1 MQINKGLLAKLAL
14 LLATLI
20 WGTSFVVVKDAVD
33 IIPTAYLLAVRFSVA
48 CVVLALIFFKQLKK
62 ITKEYLWHGLIIG
75 TCLFLAYYIQTLGIE
90 DTTPGKNAFITA
102 AYCVMVPFMFW
113 FISRKKPDKYNIT
126 AAVICLAGI
135 GLVSLTEDLT
145 VGKGDALTLVA
156 AVFYALHMVFI
167 AMFSKDKDPT
177 VLTILQFAVTAIFS
191 WIASFMVKSVAF
203 EITASLT
210 TSVLYLALFATAACL
225 LLQNVGQK
233 YTNPSEAAI
242 ILSLESVFGVLF
254 SILLYGEK
262 ITPQI
267 GMGFVLIFVAIIISE
282 TKLSFIKTKKSGN

>member
-1 MQINKGLLAKLAL
+1 MKINKGLLAKLAL
-14 LLATLI
+14 LLATVI
-20 WGTSFVVVKDAVD
+20 WGTSFVVVKDTVD
-33 IIPTAYLLAVRFSVA
+33 TIPTAYLLAARFSVA

-62 ITKEYLWHGLIIG
+62 ITKEYLIHGLIIG

-113 FISRKKPDKYNIT
+113 FVSRKKPDKYNII
-126 AAVICLAGI
+126 AAVMCLAGI
-135 GLVSLTEDLT
+135 GLVSLTADLT
-145 VGKGDALTLVA
+145 IGKGDALTLVA

-167 AMFSKDKDPT
+167 ALFSKDKDPT

-191 WIASFMVKSVAF
+191 WIASFMVKPVAF
-203 EITASLT
+203 EVTASLT
-210 TSVLYLALFATAACL
+210 TSVLYLAFFATAACL

-262 ITPQI
+262 ITVQMGI
-267 GMGFVLIFVAIIISE
+267 GFALIFVAIIISE
-282 TKLSFIKTKKSGN
+282 TKLSFINKKSKD

>member
-1 MQINKGLLAKLAL
+1 MQINKGLWAKLAL

-33 IIPTAYLLAVRFSVA
+33 TIPTAYLLAARFSVA
-48 CVVLALIFFKQLKK
+48 CIVLALIFFKQLKK

-113 FISRKKPDKYNIT
+113 FISRKRPDKYNII
-126 AAVICLAGI
+126 AALICLAGI
-135 GLVSLTEDLT
+135 GLVSLTSDLT
-145 VGKGDALTLVA
+145 VGKGDALTLLA

-167 AMFSKDKDPT
+167 AIFSKDKDPG

-191 WIASFMVKSVAF
+191 WIASFMVKPVAF
-203 EITASLT
+203 EITTSLT

-267 GMGFVLIFVAIIISE
+267 GIGFVLIFVAIIISE
-282 TKLSFIKTKKSGN
+282 TKLSFK

>member
-48 CVVLALIFFKQLKK
+48 CVVLALIFFKKLKK
-62 ITKEYLWHGLIIG
+62 ITKEYLWYGLIIG

-113 FISRKKPDKYNIT
+113 FISKKKPDKYNIT

-135 GLVSLTEDLT
+135 GLVSLTSDLT
-145 VGKGDALTLVA
+145 VGKGDALTLLA

-191 WIASFMVKSVAF
+191 WIASFIITPVAF
-203 EITASLT
+203 EITVSLT

-254 SILLYGEK
+254 SILFYGEK

-267 GMGFVLIFVAIIISE
+267 GIGFVLIFVAIIISE
-282 TKLSFIKTKKSGN
+282 TKLSFIKKKSEK

>member
-1 MQINKGLLAKLAL
+1 MKNKGLMAKLAL

-48 CVVLALIFFKQLKK
+48 CALLALIFFKKLKK
-62 ITKEYLWHGLIIG
+62 INKEYLLHGLIIG

-113 FISRKKPDKYNIT
+113 FINRKKPDKYNII
-126 AAVICLAGI
+126 AAVLCLAGI
-135 GLVSLTEDLT
+135 GLVSLTADLT

-191 WIASFMVKSVAF
+191 WIASFMVKPVAF
-203 EITASLT
+203 EITTSLA

-254 SILLYGEK
+254 SILLYAEK

-267 GMGFVLIFVAIIISE
+267 GIGFLLIFVAIIISE
-282 TKLSFIKTKKSGN
+282 TKLSFIKKSKE

>member
-1 MQINKGLLAKLAL
+1 ME
-14 LLATLI
+14 
-20 WGTSFVVVKDAVD
+20 
-33 IIPTAYLLAVRFSVA
+33 YLL
-48 CVVLALIFFKQLKK
+48 
-62 ITKEYLWHGLIIG
+62 HGLIIG

-113 FISRKKPDKYNIT
+113 FINRKRPDKYNII
-126 AAVICLAGI
+126 AAVLCLAGI
-135 GLVSLTEDLT
+135 GFVSLTADLT

-177 VLTILQFAVTAIFS
+177 VLTILQFAVTAVFS
-191 WIASFMVKSVAF
+191 WIASFMVKPIAF
-203 EITASLT
+203 EITTSLA

-267 GMGFVLIFVAIIISE
+267 GVGFVLIFVAIIISE
-282 TKLSFIKTKKSGN
+282 TKLSFIKKSKE

>member
-1 MQINKGLLAKLAL
+1 MKNKGLMAKLAL

-48 CVVLALIFFKQLKK
+48 CIVLALIFFKKLKK
-62 ITKEYLWHGLIIG
+62 INREYLLHGLIIG

-113 FISRKKPDKYNIT
+113 FINRKRPDKYNII
-126 AAVICLAGI
+126 AAVLCLAGI
-135 GLVSLTEDLT
+135 GFVSLTADLT

-177 VLTILQFAVTAIFS
+177 VLTILQFAVTAVFS
-191 WIASFMVKSVAF
+191 WIASFMVKPIAF
-203 EITASLT
+203 EITTSLA

-262 ITPQI
+262 VTPQI
-267 GMGFVLIFVAIIISE
+267 GVGFVLIFVAIIISE
-282 TKLSFIKTKKSGN
+282 TKLSFIKKSKE

>member
-1 MQINKGLLAKLAL
+1 MKNKGLMAKLAL

-48 CVVLALIFFKQLKK
+48 CIVLALIFFKKLKK
-62 ITKEYLWHGLIIG
+62 INREYLLHGLIIG

-113 FISRKKPDKYNIT
+113 FINRKRPDKYNII
-126 AAVICLAGI
+126 AAVLCLAGI
-135 GLVSLTEDLT
+135 GFVSLTADLT

-177 VLTILQFAVTAIFS
+177 VLTILQFAVTAVFS
-191 WIASFMVKSVAF
+191 WIASFMVKPIAF
-203 EITASLT
+203 EITTSLA

-267 GMGFVLIFVAIIISE
+267 GVGFVLIFVAIIISE
-282 TKLSFIKTKKSGN
+282 TKLSFIKKSKE

>member
-1 MQINKGLLAKLAL
+1 
-14 LLATLI
+14 
-20 WGTSFVVVKDAVD
+20 
-33 IIPTAYLLAVRFSVA
+33 
-48 CVVLALIFFKQLKK
+48 
-62 ITKEYLWHGLIIG
+62 
-75 TCLFLAYYIQTLGIE
+75 
-90 DTTPGKNAFITA
+90 
-102 AYCVMVPFMFW
+102 MVPFMFW
-113 FISRKKPDKYNIT
+113 CISKKKPDKYNIT

-135 GLVSLTEDLT
+135 GLVSLTSDLT
-145 VGKGDALTLVA
+145 VGKGDALTLLA

-177 VLTILQFAVTAIFS
+177 VLTILQFAVTALFS
-191 WIASFMVKSVAF
+191 WFIITPVAF
-203 EITASLT
+203 EITVSLT

-254 SILLYGEK
+254 SILFYGEK

-267 GMGFVLIFVAIIISE
+267 GIGFVLIFVAIIISE
-282 TKLSFIKTKKSGN
+282 TKLSFIKKKSEK

>member
-1 MQINKGLLAKLAL
+1 MKLNKNILAKLAL

-48 CVVLALIFFKQLKK
+48 CALLALIFFKQLKK
-62 ITKEYLWHGLIIG
+62 ITKEYLLHGLIIG

-113 FISRKKPDKYNIT
+113 FISRKKPDKYNIA

-145 VGKGDALTLVA
+145 VGKGDALTLLA

-191 WIASFMVKSVAF
+191 WIASFMVKPVAF

-267 GMGFVLIFVAIIISE
+267 AIGFVLIFVAIIISE
-282 TKLSFIKTKKSGN
+282 TKLSFLKKKSEK